1 MKLHSKKLALQGQN
15 RRISYWKKIVLRF
28 YNDGFIAFFSYSHKT
43 FFQRQTFAVFHGNSF
58 RFIYFTLHQP
68 LSKIY
73 LLSTVFIQFESQPP
87 ENTVHQQI
95 AFSFA
100 IHHRFQFCN
109 FHKFFMQSRTVNQTL
124 RSQYTELSL
133 LSCVMRAYV
142 TRILLSVQVNSVL
155 KSSSAHLTIH
165 TVLLQSHEEDIKHI
179 LPGSTNLNNFFEVDI
194 CRQSIKTGKI
204 WLNFFKFQYMSILA
218 IRRWAPVAIH
228 CSRRQEMI
236 LIPEYNVKQQN

>member
-15 RRISYWKKIVLRF
+15 RCNSYWKKIVLRF
-28 YNDGFIAFFSYSHKT
+28 YNDGFIAFFIILTNLFSRDKHLLSSMAIY
-43 FFQRQTFAVFHGNSF
+43 SF

-87 ENTVHQQI
+87 ENTVYQQI
-95 AFSFA
+95 AYSFA

-109 FHKFFMQSRTVNQTL
+109 LHQFYMQSRTVNQTL

-155 KSSSAHLTIH
+155 KSSSAHLPIH
-165 TVLLQSHEEDIKHI
+165 TVLLQSHEEDIK
-179 LPGSTNLNNFFEVDI
+179 PGSTNLNNFFEVDI

-204 WLNFFKFQYMSILA
+204 WLTFFKFQYMSILA

-236 LIPEYNVKQQN
+236 LMPEYNLKRQN